1 MKPFVFDS
9 ASVDPLDIGRLDQM
23 EFILISW
30 KSFQNTPKAEIRQNQ
45 ADTPEK
51 HGFPM
56 VNELLHRSK
65 YQNSFWYCI
74 VRAAESLINVPKIL
88 SGGRVLAGTPPSE
101 RKVVLMIEMVTV
113 FFFLSFF
120 FNFFLFFCHLFTF
133 LIFFLLLISLLFS
146 FLIFCFHFFY
156 LLIFSFHID
165 KKNKAPT

>member
-30 KSFQNTPKAEIRQNQ
+30 KSFQNTPKAEIRQKK

-51 HGFPM
+51 HGFSM

-88 SGGRVLAGTPPSE
+88 SGERILAGTPPSE

-120 FNFFLFFCHLFTF
+120 FIFFFSFV
-133 LIFFLLLISLLFS
+133 IFFLLLISLLFS
-146 FLIFCFHFFY
+146 FL
-156 LLIFSFHID
+156 LFSFLLFSYLFF
-165 KKNKAPT
+165 PYQ